1 MSAISVS
8 AWLLLRLTV
17 LHVLVLWTR
26 HGSLATIRYYYYQ
39 GDPGERGPEGPR
51 GQPGMDGRPVS
62 TARFHW
68 SVRLRGVGLIGQFGW
83 VVLL

>member
-1 MSAISVS
+1 MSPLSVS

-17 LHVLVLWTR
+17 LHVLVVFSR
-26 HGSLATIRYYYYQ
+26 HGSLATVRYYYYQ

-62 TARFHW
+62 TAFHF
-68 SVRLRGVGLIGQFGW
+68 IGQSDPASLACSDW
-83 VVLL
+83 SA

>member
-1 MSAISVS
+1 MSALSVS

-17 LHVLVLWTR
+17 LHVLVLFPR
-26 HGSLATIRYYYYQ
+26 HGSLATVRYYYYQ

-62 TARFHW
+62 TARF
-68 SVRLRGVGLIGQFGW
+68 RFIGQSDPASLACFD
-83 VVLL
+83 LLARVH